1 MHDDDNPNLLD
12 LIKQRWLTSLIITL
26 VFFSI
31 LLILANLLRQPIQM
45 DNVIVCF
52 AVLYSYWVVKPKVL
66 YSLKKLLV

>member
-1 MHDDDNPNLLD
+1 MHDDDNPKLID

-31 LLILANLLRQPIQM
+31 LLILANFLRQPIQM

-52 AVLYSYWVVKPKVL
+52 AVLYSYWVIKPKVL
-66 YSLKKLLV
+66 HSLKKILV